1 MLTMRITDGSEK
13 KTLVIMLCGIPGSGK
28 STVAAELVRRLG
40 DVEVIAT
47 DVIGGRVGR
56 YAKLRKQL
64 DQLAGRR
71 RFVVLDGTFFS
82 RDVRD
87 EVRNMGYPVLLTYL
101 KCPLGV
107 CLERNEARRAAIPV
121 KGVIGMQR
129 RFEPPGEDEWPLVIH
144 TDRTTPEAAARRIY
158 RAVVRTAAAGS
169 RRANTEDSTGS
180 RQAGSTAEDG
190 SNSGGDG

>member
-1 MLTMRITDGSEK
+1 
-13 KTLVIMLCGIPGSGK
+13 MLCGIPGSGK
-28 STVAAELVRRLG
+28 STVAAALVRRLG

-47 DVIGGRVGR
+47 DVIGGRAGR
-56 YAKLRKQL
+56 YTKLRRQL
-64 DQLAGRR
+64 DRLAGRR
-71 RFVVLDGTFFS
+71 RYVVLDGTFFS

-87 EVRNMGYPVLLTYL
+87 EVRKMGYPVLLTYL

-129 RFEPPGEDEWPLVIH
+129 RFEPPGDDEWPLVIRS
-144 TDRTTPEAAARRIY
+144 DRTDPEAAARRIY
-158 RAVVRTAAAGS
+158 RALVRTQAAGS
-169 RRANTEDSTGS
+169 HRADTEESTGPG
-180 RQAGSTAEDG
+180 QEGGAAEDG

>member
-1 MLTMRITDGSEK
+1 
-13 KTLVIMLCGIPGSGK
+13 MLCGIPGSGK

-87 EVRNMGYPVLLTYL
+87 EVRKMGFPVLLAYL
-101 KCPLGV
+101 QCPVEV

-121 KGVIGMQR
+121 KGVMGMQR
-129 RFEPPGEDEWPLVIH
+129 RFEPPGDDEAAVIVR
-144 TDRTTPEAAARRIY
+144 TDRTEPEAAARRIY
-158 RAVVRTAAAGS
+158 RALVRAQSGGARPTG
-169 RRANTEDSTGS
+169 EEGSTGS
-180 RQAGSTAEDG
+180 KQERGAAKNDLRPASDP
-190 SNSGGDG
+190 

>member
-1 MLTMRITDGSEK
+1 
-13 KTLVIMLCGIPGSGK
+13 MLCGIPGSGK

-56 YAKLRKQL
+56 YTKLRRQL
-64 DQLAGRR
+64 DGLAGRR

-87 EVRNMGYPVLLTYL
+87 EVRKMGYPVLLTYL
-101 KCPLGV
+101 KCPLAV
-107 CLERNEARRAAIPV
+107 CLERNEARRAAISI

-129 RFEPPGEDEWPLVIH
+129 RFEPPGEDERPLVIQ
-144 TDRTTPEAAARRIY
+144 TDRTDPEAAARRIY
-158 RAVVRTAAAGS
+158 RAVVRTQAAGA
-169 RRANTEDSTGS
+169 RGADSGDSKGS
-180 RQAGSTAEDG
+180 EQQGGTAEDG